1 MDTFGPKEG
10 VLSIELISDIQTQYV
25 GWSEVS
31 GMSWLTGYIQDFLWL
46 GGTVKS
52 VWHCIKVLWWY
63 SLVRMV

>member
-25 GWSEVS
+25 G
-31 GMSWLTGYIQDFLWL
+31 LTGYIQDFLWL
-46 GGTVKS
+46 GGTVKR